1 MGVNSRLTV
10 NHQKSFLIRKTSFR
24 QSFLFIGIWKRRMS
38 IIVFL
43 CVCTQT
49 VPDWYQYFFIL
60 IRKKIAYS
68 LLYTTIL
75 ILYYDLWYIE
85 DLFEFSSAGLL
96 QTIAPNSKK
105 SCNIEK
111 WHNCTSKIILIFFM
125 IRKDLNADDMGPVY

>member
-38 IIVFL
+38 IIFF
-43 CVCTQT
+43 CVC
-49 VPDWYQYFFIL
+49 VHRQYRTINIFFIL
-60 IRKKIAYS
+60 IRKKLPPHDYAQQ
-68 LLYTTIL
+68 LLS
-75 ILYYDLWYIE
+75 YYDLSYLE

-111 WHNCTSKIILIFFM
+111 WHNCTSKIILIFFYD
-125 IRKDLNADDMGPVY
+125 KEGSFNYAK